1 MNRGGFIAGDLMG
14 RTAFGVFAVI
24 LDACAVMMWI
34 DLAGECSDRMLQEGP
49 QRSEHDP
56 EKQVPVSQKDHA
68 QTKR

>member
-34 DLAGECSDRMLQEGP
+34 DQCRGMFGTDASGGP
-49 QRSEHDP
+49 PTIR
-56 EKQVPVSQKDHA
+56 A
-68 QTKR
+68 